1 MELAPR
7 PKSRD
12 AIKAWNRKK
21 IIDATIDVLAR
32 HGITGT
38 TVARVVEVAD
48 VSTGLINAH
57 FKTMNALLDEVL
69 TQMADEYKLHW
80 RESLE
85 KASKHPDA
93 QLKALL
99 LADFDPQVLNL
110 KTMGVWFAFRAM
122 ARSRP
127 KYIELVGTRE
137 KEQMQKMK
145 ALLHQLNEDSGSVHD
160 PQLVASGLTA
170 MLDGIWT
177 DYYLYPDSFDRDI
190 NKACVFMFL
199 DGLYPGMFALPDYID
214 AGN

>member
-21 IIDATIDVLAR
+21 IIDATIDVLSR

-38 TVARVVEVAD
+38 TVAKVVEVAD

-57 FKTMNALLDEVL
+57 FRTMTTLLDEVL
-69 TQMADEYKLHW
+69 TQMADEYQQHW
-80 RESLE
+80 REYL
-85 KASKHPDA
+85 KNASQHPDA
-93 QLKALL
+93 QLRALV

-127 KYIELVGTRE
+127 QYIELVGTRE
-137 KEQMQKMK
+137 KEQMLKMK
-145 ALLHQLNEDSGSVHD
+145 TLLRQLNKDSGSTHD
-160 PQLVASGLTA
+160 PQMVANGLTA

-177 DYYLYPDSFDRDI
+177 DYYLYPDNFDRDI
-190 NKACVFMFL
+190 NRNCVFMFL
-199 DGLYPGMFALPDYID
+199 DGLYPGRFALPDAID
-214 AGN
+214 AQ

>member
-1 MELAPR
+1 VELAPR

-21 IIDATIDVLAR
+21 IIDATIDVLSR

-38 TVARVVEVAD
+38 TVAKVVEVAD

-57 FKTMNALLDEVL
+57 FRTMTTLLDEVL
-69 TQMADEYKLHW
+69 TQMADEYQQHW
-80 RESLE
+80 REYL
-85 KASKHPDA
+85 KNASQHPDA
-93 QLKALL
+93 QLRALV

-127 KYIELVGTRE
+127 QYIELVGTRE
-137 KEQMQKMK
+137 KEQMEKMK
-145 ALLHQLNEDSGSVHD
+145 TLLRQLNKESGSTHD
-160 PQLVASGLTA
+160 PQLVAKGLTA

-177 DYYLYPDSFDRDI
+177 DYYLYPDNFDRDI
-190 NKACVFMFL
+190 NQACVFMFL
-199 DGLYPGMFALPDYID
+199 DGLYPGRFALPDAID
-214 AGN
+214 AQ

>member
-21 IIDATIDVLAR
+21 IIDATIDVLAS

-38 TVARVVEVAD
+38 TVAKVVEIAD

-57 FKTMNALLDEVL
+57 FKTMTALLDEVL
-69 TQMADEYKLHW
+69 TQMADDYKRHW
-80 RESLE
+80 RECLNN
-85 KASKHPDA
+85 ASKHPDA
-93 QLKALL
+93 QIKALV

-122 ARSRP
+122 VRSRP

-137 KEQMQKMK
+137 REQMQKMK
-145 ALLHQLNEDSGSVHD
+145 TLLRQLNEESGSTHD
-160 PQLVASGLTA
+160 PQIVTKGLTA

-199 DGLYPGMFALPDYID
+199 DGLYPGRFALPDFID
-214 AGN
+214 AR

>member
-1 MELAPR
+1 MQLAPR

-21 IIDATIDVLAR
+21 IIDATIEVLSS

-38 TVARVVEVAD
+38 TVAKVVEMAD

-57 FKTMNALLDEVL
+57 FNTMTALLDEVL

-80 RESLE
+80 RECL
-85 KASKHPDA
+85 KNASKHPNA
-93 QLKALL
+93 QLKAMV

-127 KYIELVGTRE
+127 QYIELVGPRE
-137 KEQMQKMK
+137 KEQMEKMK
-145 ALLHQLNEDSGSVHD
+145 TLLRQLNKESGSTHD
-160 PQLVASGLTA
+160 PQLVARGLTA

-177 DYYLYPDSFDRDI
+177 DYYLYPDNFDRDI
-190 NKACVFMFL
+190 NRNCVFMFL
-199 DGLYPGMFALPDYID
+199 DGLYPGRFALPDAID
-214 AGN
+214 AQ